1 MPNKPLRYSCNR
13 EMLWIIRIV
22 VLLVFLLT
30 VSYFAVYFGMKSHR
44 QEKELVNL
52 KQNASFLPK
61 EFGILEGD

>member
-44 QEKELVNL
+44 QGVELVNTVQYKNIL
-52 KQNASFLPK
+52 KIKN
-61 EFGILEGD
+61 GN